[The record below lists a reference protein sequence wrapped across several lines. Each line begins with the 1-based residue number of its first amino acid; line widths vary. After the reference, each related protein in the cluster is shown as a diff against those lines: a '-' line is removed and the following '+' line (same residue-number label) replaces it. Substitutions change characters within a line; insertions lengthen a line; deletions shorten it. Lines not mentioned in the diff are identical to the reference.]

1 MTHTGTALASVSDTL
16 PRNNVHIWVIAWQ
29 ASDKQ
34 KTHGLL
40 QRLNSISEE
49 CLQFFNPRRHPL
61 EGPSRP
67 CASQLRTGPA
77 AQRPPAELAS
87 ARVAQ
92 IATRGSKSRPAALA
106 PSNKLGGGLLKSL
119 HRDTKGLRIMSW
131 RQPTPSQAIA
141 SLSNVHLITISPDN
155 AISILF
161 RALQMA
167 KWHH

>member
-1 MTHTGTALASVSDTL
+1 MLVLPSIKVVRIQSICRPAVEGMTHTGTALASVSDTF

-40 QRLNSISEE
+40 QRLNAISEE

-77 AQRPPAELAS
+77 AQPPPAGLAS

-92 IATRGSKSRPAALA
+92 IATRGSKSGPAALA
-106 PSNKLGGGLLKSL
+106 TSNKLGGGPLAGL
-119 HRDTKGLRIMSW
+119 HQDKG
-131 RQPTPSQAIA
+131 TA
-141 SLSNVHLITISPDN
+141 
-155 AISILF
+155 
-161 RALQMA
+161 
-167 KWHH
+167 HHVVEAVYT